1 MRARLGEED
10 CVAGQALLASCATS
24 SPLQTGLADERL
36 VLLLDWAKVVLAHYR
51 VQVDNWTVAWS
62 DGRALCLLVHHYQ
75 PGLLARH
82 AIQQQTSFTHQAD
95 TQNLDDS
102 SEFSY
107 GTRNLD
113 TELLEALKENE
124 KQNFKLLLSKVSEL
138 GGVPVLIT
146 PTDMTNTIPDEKVT
160 ATFIGYLAVRLLD
173 LSREIKAARTIQLA
187 WRRIF
192 ALKKEEK
199 MKVMFSKF

>member
-10 CVAGQALLASCATS
+10 CVAGQAWLASCATR

-36 VLLLDWAKVVLAHYR
+36 VLLLDWAKLVLAHYR
-51 VQVDNWTVAWS
+51 VPVDNWTVAWS

-75 PGLLARH
+75 PELLPRQS
-82 AIQQQTSFTHQAD
+82 IQQRTSFTHQAV

-124 KQNFKLLLSKVSEL
+124 KQNFKILLSKVNQL
-138 GGVPVLIT
+138 
-146 PTDMTNTIPDEKVT
+146 
-160 ATFIGYLAVRLLD
+160 LLD
-173 LSREIKAARTIQLA
+173 NKCILTLLCRCPSLA
-187 WRRIF
+187 GYR
-192 ALKKEEK
+192 
-199 MKVMFSKF
+199 FSSPPPT